1 MSRKRWLLV
10 VLLAG
15 GLAALA
21 LLAAACGDDGE
32 EAGGGPTA
40 GEEPDATTIGVSL
53 IEWSVVPDEMSAPA
67 GTVTFEVTNEG
78 EMEHEF
84 VIVRS
89 DAGLA
94 DLPVAA
100 DGAVDEAQVE
110 VVGEIEEMA
119 PGSTESASF
128 DLEPGNYILICNL
141 VEEME
146 GEVHRHYQQG
156 MRIPFEVTA

>member
-1 MSRKRWLLV
+1 MI
-10 VLLAG
+10 
-15 GLAALA
+15 
-21 LLAAACGDDGE
+21 
-32 EAGGGPTA
+32 P
-40 GEEPDATTIGVSL
+40 IF
-53 IEWSVVPDEMSAPA
+53 SARGKSPA
-67 GTVTFEVTNEG
+67 GTVTFEVTNDG
-78 EMEHEF
+78 TMEHEF

-94 DLPVAA
+94 DLPVGE

-146 GEVHRHYQQG
+146 GEVHRHYQEG
-156 MRIPFEVTA
+156 MRIPFEVTG

>member
-1 MSRKRWLLV
+1 MLRNDGFRR
-10 VLLAG
+10 LAG
-15 GLAALA
+15 GSLAALA
-21 LLAAACGDDGE
+21 VLAAACGDDGE
-32 EAGGGPTA
+32 EAEGQPTA
-40 GEEPDATTIGVSL
+40 GAEPEATTIGVSL
-53 IEWSVVPDEMSAPA
+53 IEWGVVPDEMSAPA

-94 DLPVAA
+94 DLPVAE